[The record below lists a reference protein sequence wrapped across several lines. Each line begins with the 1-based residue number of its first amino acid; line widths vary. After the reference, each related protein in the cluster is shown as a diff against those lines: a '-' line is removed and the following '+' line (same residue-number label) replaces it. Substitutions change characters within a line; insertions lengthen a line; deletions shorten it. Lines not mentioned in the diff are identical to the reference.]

1 MANRKQPYS
10 WNRVKPGDIISFR
23 YKSKTTGKNLVQSIL
38 VLNPKLNVTLKDGF
52 VTKHLVGVKLEES
65 NRMSLTLDKRE
76 VSLLER
82 IGNFK
87 QIDVKNNLYK
97 LTIDRRYIVN
107 DILGVKK
114 TAYDILAKSFKIAK
128 QYRTYDFLQ
137 AAKSA
142 VFLEPI
148 RVFTNIESETD
159 ED

>member
-23 YKSKTTGKNLVQSIL
+23 YKSKRKGTTRTHSVL

-82 IGNFK
+82 IGNFR
-87 QIDVKNNLYK
+87 QIKFISCVNILFSKSCLVYYVLQGPFKNN
-97 LTIDRRYIVN
+97 
-107 DILGVKK
+107 
-114 TAYDILAKSFKIAK
+114 
-128 QYRTYDFLQ
+128 
-137 AAKSA
+137 
-142 VFLEPI
+142 
-148 RVFTNIESETD
+148 
-159 ED
+159 